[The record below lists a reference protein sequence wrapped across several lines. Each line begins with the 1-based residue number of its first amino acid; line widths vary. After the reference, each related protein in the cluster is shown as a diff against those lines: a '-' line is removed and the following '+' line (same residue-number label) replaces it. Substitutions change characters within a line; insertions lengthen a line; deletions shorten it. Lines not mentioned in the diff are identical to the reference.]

1 MRFKKILHSGGWP
14 GLACSAP
21 PVKSAAPRF
30 VLFEELASQ
39 ALTRCSFLTPG
50 LKIRD
55 TSLGCPIGSI
65 ATTARDICTSSPL
78 AVIRARPRIFFRP
91 FRADLLFTFCPR
103 LAPLRQAQGRLW
115 AAFLRRSAAGATLG
129 LFYSTMRPPVRSAR
143 RGMSRSAHQVFRS
156 STIFSVAQGSQ

>member
-14 GLACSAP
+14 GLACSGAA
-21 PVKSAAPRF
+21 VKSACPTLRA
-30 VLFEELASQ
+30 FEKLASQ
-39 ALTRCSFLTPG
+39 ALTQCSFLTPG

-103 LAPLRQAQGRLW
+103 LAPFGQSSGQAVGCG
-115 AAFLRRSAAGATLG
+115 FLRRSAAGATLG
-129 LFYSTMRPPVRSAR
+129 TFLFDDEAAVRSR
-143 RGMSRSAHQVFRS
+143 GRGMSRSAPPGF
-156 STIFSVAQGSQ
+156 